1 MLENAGFMDVELVA
15 ETGFN
20 SSPVTK
26 GVLLRAVRSEQA
38 GQRTEDVLKES
49 PFCVAPPGFT

>member
-1 MLENAGFMDVELVA
+1 MLNEAGFADIEGVA

-26 GVLLRAVRSEQA
+26 GVLFRAKKPAIS
-38 GQRTEDVLKES
+38 DVNS
-49 PFCVAPPGFT
+49 N